1 VGVGLEFLWTP
12 HFVVGVEYD
21 FTALGGESVIS
32 TATCT
37 AAALCGATVA
47 PVSINSGTFN
57 ISTVTG
63 RVSYKFD
70 WAPIPIAAR

>member
-1 VGVGLEFLWTP
+1 VGLEFLWTP

-21 FTALGGESVIS
+21 FTVLGGESVNT

-37 AAALCGATVA
+37 AAALCGATTA
-47 PVSINSGTFN
+47 PVAINSGAFN
-57 ISTVTG
+57 ISTLTG

-70 WAPIPIAAR
+70 WAPISIAAR